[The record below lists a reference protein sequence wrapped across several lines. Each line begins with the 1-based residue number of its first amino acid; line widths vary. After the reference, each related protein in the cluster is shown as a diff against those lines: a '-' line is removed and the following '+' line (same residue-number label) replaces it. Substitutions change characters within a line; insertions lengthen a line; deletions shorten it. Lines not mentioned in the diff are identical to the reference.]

1 VLAPAASVAV
11 AVPNQASEPEACVA
25 GLTQRKLS
33 ELRFVLL
40 GQACKLMGVALF
52 AGMDVGLAVSPP
64 LHCGPAA
71 APVTVNDPPENVPL
85 TPESVTVV
93 VHVKAVPDAL
103 IVQVAGTDPLDCACE
118 AGEKKLMPKTIIS
131 VAK

>member
-40 GQACKLMGVALF
+40 GHACKLIAVAVF
-52 AGMDVGLAVSPP
+52 AEIDVGLAVSPP

-71 APVTVNDPPENVPL
+71 APVTVSDPPENVPL

-93 VHVKAVPDAL
+93 VQVREVPEAL
-103 IVQVAGTDPLDCACE
+103 IVQVAGTAPLDCAF
-118 AGEKKLMPKTIIS
+118 AGVAVKTISQSAKS
-131 VAK
+131 VAM